1 MEKKM
6 KPMSGWGMLV
16 IELLLIA
23 FIIYAVPQFG
33 ESIIMVILGV
43 IAVVVTFFTLFGF
56 MAIEP
61 NNSRVLTLFGK
72 YVGTV
77 KDDGFFWVNPFYS
90 KKSISLRANN
100 LDTKPIKV
108 NDKHGNPIMIGAVVV
123 WKVADTFK
131 AAFDVDKYQSFVEI
145 QIEAAIRRLAGAY
158 SYDNHEGEID
168 GEVEEITL
176 RSSSA
181 DVNDLLENEISERL
195 VIAGIN
201 IIEARI
207 SHLAYA
213 TEIAGAMLQRQQASA
228 VIAAR
233 SKIVAGA
240 VGMVEMALEE
250 LSKKKIVDLDEE
262 KKATMVSNL
271 LVVLCSDKAV
281 SPVVNTGTLYQ

>member
-1 MEKKM
+1 M
-6 KPMSGWGMLV
+6 KPMSGWGML
-16 IELLLIA
+16 ILELLLIA

>member
-1 MEKKM
+1 M
-6 KPMSGWGMLV
+6 KPMSGWGML
-16 IELLLIA
+16 ILELLLIA

-123 WKVADTFK
+123 WKVSDTFK